1 MRGASWR
8 AGLIAIV
15 IAVSAFYLIP
25 PAERINLGLDLQGG
39 IHLVLEVQSE
49 KAVESKMSR
58 YFTELRNRL
67 TIDDI
72 RTRTFKRDGLRLAV
86 TLHRPGDRGRFLSM
100 MQNYPDLTL
109 QREEG
114 TPPTFEYFLSSQQV
128 ERTKEQ
134 AIIQALE
141 TIRNRIDQ
149 FGVRE
154 PTLQRQGERRIII
167 QLPGVEDPSR
177 AKSLIGKTALLE
189 FKMVDSQA
197 NVASAVERGRAPE
210 GLQLL
215 YQVTRDS
222 QTGEVLER
230 TPLLVK
236 REAAL
241 TGDNLTDARVEIGDR
256 FNQSYVAIAFDSVG
270 GDAFDRLT
278 AANVGRRLAIVL
290 DGVIYSAPVIQERIS
305 QGRAQITG
313 SFTLEEATDLAI
325 ALRAGALPAPV
336 EVLEERNVGPSLGAD
351 SVRQGLISIIV
362 GFALVLI
369 FMAIYYK
376 LSGAVAIMALLFNL
390 LILMGALGFFGATL
404 TLPGI
409 AGIVLTVGMAV
420 DANVLIFERVRE
432 ELRLGK
438 TIRSAIDSGYGK
450 AFLTILDANVTTLIA
465 ALVLLQFGTGPIK
478 GFAVTLSIGIV
489 ASMFTAIFVTRFVY
503 DFFLYRTDVRSLSI

>member
-1 MRGASWR
+1 MRGVSWR
-8 AGLIAIV
+8 AVLIV
-15 IAVSAFYLIP
+15 IVIVVSAFYLVP
-25 PAERINLGLDLQGG
+25 PSERINLGLDLQGG

-67 TIDDI
+67 SIDDI
-72 RTRTFKRDGLRLAV
+72 RTRTLKRDGLRLTA
-86 TLHRPGDRGRFLSM
+86 TLHRPADRGRFLTM

-109 QREEG
+109 EREEG
-114 TPPTFEYFLSSQQV
+114 APPTFVYFLSSQQV

-189 FKMVDSQA
+189 FKMVDNQA
-197 NVASAVERGRAPE
+197 NVASAQERGRAPE

-215 YQVTRDS
+215 YEVSRDR
-222 QTGEVLER
+222 QTGEVTER

-236 REAAL
+236 KEAAL
-241 TGDNLTDARVEIGDR
+241 TGGNLTDARVEIGDR

-270 GDAFDRLT
+270 AGAFDRLT

-290 DGVIYSAPVIQERIS
+290 DGVVYSAPVIQERIS

-362 GFALVLI
+362 GFILVLI

-390 LILMGALGFFGATL
+390 LILLGALGFFGATL

-420 DANVLIFERVRE
+420 DANVLIFERIRE

-503 DFFLYRTDVRSLSI
+503 DFFLSRTDVRSLSI

>member
-1 MRGASWR
+1 MGGAGWR
-8 AGLIAIV
+8 AGLIAAA
-15 IAVSAFYLIP
+15 IAASVFYLTP
-25 PAERINLGLDLQGG
+25 PSERINLGLDLQGG

-67 TIDDI
+67 SIDDI
-72 RTRTFKRDGLRLAV
+72 RTRAFRRDGLRITAR
-86 TLHRPGDRGRFLSM
+86 LHRSSDRTRFLTM

-109 QREEG
+109 EREEG
-114 TPPTFEYFLSSQQV
+114 TPPTFVYFLSQQQV

-134 AIIQALE
+134 AIVQALE

-167 QLPGVEDPSR
+167 QLPGVEDPAR

-189 FKMVDSQA
+189 FKMVDNEAS
-197 NVASAVERGRAPE
+197 VARAQESGRAPE
-210 GLQLL
+210 GLELL
-215 YQVTRDS
+215 YEISRDHR
-222 QTGEVLER
+222 TGEVTDR
-230 TPLLVK
+230 APLLVK
-236 REAAL
+236 KEAAL

-256 FNQSYVAIAFDSVG
+256 FNQSYVSIAFDSVG
-270 GDAFDRLT
+270 ADSFDRLT

-290 DGVIYSAPVIQERIS
+290 DGVVYSAPVIQERIS

-351 SVRQGLISIIV
+351 SVRQGLVSIIV
-362 GFALVLI
+362 GFILVLI
-369 FMAIYYK
+369 FMAVYYK

-420 DANVLIFERVRE
+420 DANVLIFERIRE

-438 TIRSAIDSGYGK
+438 TIRSAVDSGYGK

-478 GFAVTLSIGIV
+478 GFAVTLSIGIA

-503 DFFLYRTDVRSLSI
+503 DCFLFRTDVRSLSI

>member
-1 MRGASWR
+1 MRGAGWR
-8 AGLIAIV
+8 AAVIGIV
-15 IAVSAFYLIP
+15 IAASVFYLIP
-25 PAERINLGLDLQGG
+25 PEERINLGLDLQGG

-49 KAVESKMSR
+49 KAVESKMDR
-58 YFTELRNRL
+58 YFSELRNRL
-67 TIDDI
+67 SVDDV
-72 RTRTFKRDGLRLAV
+72 RTRRFERDGMRIVAG
-86 TLHRPGDRGRFLSM
+86 LHRPTDRGRFLSM
-100 MQNYPDLTL
+100 MDNYPDLTL
-109 QREEG
+109 EREEG
-114 TPPTFEYFLSSQQV
+114 TPPTFTYLLGSLQV
-128 ERTKEQ
+128 ENTKEQ
-134 AIIQALE
+134 SIVQALE

-167 QLPGVEDPSR
+167 QLPGVEDPAR

-189 FKMVDSQA
+189 FKMVDTEA
-197 NVASAVERGRAPE
+197 DVARARQSGRAPE
-210 GLQLL
+210 GLELL
-215 YQVTRDS
+215 DEVSRDR
-222 QTGEVLER
+222 QTGEVLRR

-236 REAAL
+236 KEAAL

-256 FNQSYVAIAFDSVG
+256 FNQSYVSITFDATG
-270 GDAFDRLT
+270 AEAFDRLT

-290 DGVIYSAPVIQERIS
+290 DGVVYSAPVIQERIS

-313 SFTLEEATDLAI
+313 SFTLEEARDLAI

-351 SVRQGLISIIV
+351 SVRQGLMSIIV
-362 GFALVLI
+362 GFILVLV
-369 FMAIYYK
+369 FMAVYYK
-376 LSGAVAIMALLFNL
+376 LSGAVAVMALLFNL

-420 DANVLIFERVRE
+420 DANVLVFERIRE

-438 TIRSAIDSGYGK
+438 TIRSAIDAGYGK

-503 DFFLYRTDVRSLSI
+503 NMFLFRTDVRSLSI

>member
-1 MRGASWR
+1 MRGMGWK
-8 AGLIAIV
+8 AGLVAFVIV
-15 IAVSAFYLIP
+15 VSAFYLIP
-25 PAERINLGLDLQGG
+25 PEDRINLGLDLQGG
-39 IHLVLEVQSE
+39 IHLVLEVQTE
-49 KAVESKMSR
+49 KAVDSKMSR
-58 YFTELRNRL
+58 YFTEIRNRL
-67 TIDDI
+67 SIDDI
-72 RTRTFKRDGLRLAV
+72 RTRTFKRDALKLTV

-109 QREEG
+109 EREEG
-114 TPPTFEYFLSSQQV
+114 TPPTFVYFLSSQQV

-134 AIIQALE
+134 SIVQALE

-189 FKMVDSQA
+189 FKMVDNQA
-197 NVASAVERGRAPE
+197 NVANALERGHAPE

-270 GDAFDRLT
+270 ADAFDRLT

-362 GFALVLI
+362 GFVLVLI
-369 FMAIYYK
+369 FMGVYYK

-420 DANVLIFERVRE
+420 DANVLIFERIRE

-503 DFFLYRTDVRSLSI
+503 DFFLFRTDVRSLSI

>member
-25 PAERINLGLDLQGG
+25 PSERINLGLDLQGG

-67 TIDDI
+67 SIDDI
-72 RTRTFKRDGLRLAV
+72 RTRTFKRDGLRMTVA
-86 TLHRPGDRGRFLSM
+86 LHRASDRGRFLQM

-109 QREEG
+109 EREEG
-114 TPPTFEYFLSSQQV
+114 TPPGFVYFLAQQQV

-134 AIIQALE
+134 SIIQALE

-189 FKMVDSQA
+189 FKMVDNSA
-197 NVASAVERGRAPE
+197 NVSRAQESGRAPE
-210 GLQLL
+210 GLELL
-215 YQVTRDS
+215 YEVSRDRE
-222 QTGEVLER
+222 TGEVVQR

-236 REAAL
+236 KEAAL

-270 GDAFDRLT
+270 ADSFDRLT

-290 DGVIYSAPVIQERIS
+290 DGVVYSAPTIQERIS

-362 GFALVLI
+362 GFILVLI

-390 LILMGALGFFGATL
+390 LILLGALGFFGATL

-409 AGIVLTVGMAV
+409 AGIMLTVGMAV
-420 DANVLIFERVRE
+420 DANVLIFERIRE

-450 AFLTILDANVTTLIA
+450 AFLTILDANITTLIA

-503 DFFLYRTDVRSLSI
+503 DYFLFRTDVRSLSI